1 MGQLCMF
8 YFSKCSLLL
17 HVFII
22 LNGLELQKQSV
33 FAKIISLAHWIIAK
47 WNYYYDVASILHLYS
62 IRFRSEPMPHTDVEY
77 RTYRPLN
84 RIR

>member
-1 MGQLCMF
+1 MF

-47 WNYYYDVASILHLYS
+47 WNYYYDVKYPQQMLNIESTDPSIEYGDEYS
-62 IRFRSEPMPHTDVEY
+62 FF
-77 RTYRPLN
+77 
-84 RIR
+84 